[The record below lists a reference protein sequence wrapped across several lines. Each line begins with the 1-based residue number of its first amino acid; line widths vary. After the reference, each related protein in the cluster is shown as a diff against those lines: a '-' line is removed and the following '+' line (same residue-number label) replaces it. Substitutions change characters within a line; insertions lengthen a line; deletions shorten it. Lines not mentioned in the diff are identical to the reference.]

1 MSSIPAKE
9 IQAPLTKSK
18 GKFFRKP
25 DDAPIDLRAETLRL
39 EAEGEWIVQR
49 VPEPY
54 IELDTKYGGKKK
66 VPLQHTW
73 HHKSCGQCGHIPGY
87 STSIYWLHRALGL
100 EYNDPKDQT
109 SCTAWNY
116 YASATSNAAAQAG
129 VAMRNFAAAYESGFY
144 PVIHCGTSFGHYK
157 EVREQMVHH
166 KELRDQVRSIM
177 KRLGKPLVMP
187 EEIVHYSEWVYAVRH
202 MIAERRVYDVSNI
215 AVTVHPA
222 CHYYKLVDEDAIYD
236 PEIYGGQRTA
246 VVSGVA
252 IALGAQVK
260 DYSTWFDCCGFGFRH
275 ILVQRDFTR
284 SFATLRKMEVM
295 RDEANPDVTLTHDT
309 GCVTTLDKSQ
319 FAAQAHDHNVSIPVM
334 SEAQFAALCMGA
346 HPYKVCQLHWH
357 STDYR
362 PLLTKMGIDWRKAW
376 EEFEQEIEALRRGEK
391 EYLTWADVD
400 AVVPAKAIALAQ
412 KGYTPDRF
420 DGR

>member
-1 MSSIPAKE
+1 MATIPAND

-25 DDAPIDLRAETLRL
+25 EDAPLDLRAETLRL

-49 VPEPY
+49 VPEPFV
-54 IELDTKYGGKKK
+54 EVDTKYAGKKK
-66 VPLQHTW
+66 IPLQQTW

-87 STSIYWLHRALGL
+87 STSIYWLHRRL
-100 EYNDPKDQT
+100 ELDYHDPKDQT

-116 YASATSNAAAQAG
+116 YASATSSAAAQAG
-129 VAMRNFAAAYESGFY
+129 VAMRNFAAAYESGYY
-144 PVIHCGTSFGHYK
+144 PLIHCGTSFGHYK
-157 EVREQMVHH
+157 EVREEMVHH
-166 KELRDQVRSIM
+166 KELRDQVRQIM

-187 EEIVHYSEWVYAVRH
+187 EEIVHYSEWVYAVRDL
-202 MIAERRVYDVSNI
+202 IRERQVLDLTNI
-215 AVTVHPA
+215 SVTVHPA
-222 CHYYKLVDEDAIYD
+222 CHYYKLVDEDAIFD

-246 VVSGVA
+246 IVTGVA
-252 IALGAQVK
+252 KALGAQVK

-319 FAAQAHDHNVSIPVM
+319 FAAQGHGHDVRIPVM
-334 SEAQFAALCMGA
+334 SEAQFAALAMGA

-362 PLLTKMGIDWRKAW
+362 PLLAKMGIDWQKAW
-376 EEFEQEIEALRRGEK
+376 EEFERDVELLRRGEK
-391 EYLTWADVD
+391 EYLTWDDVD
-400 AVVPAKAIALAQ
+400 TPVPAKSIALAER
-412 KGYTPDRF
+412 GFTPDRF
-420 DGR
+420 DH